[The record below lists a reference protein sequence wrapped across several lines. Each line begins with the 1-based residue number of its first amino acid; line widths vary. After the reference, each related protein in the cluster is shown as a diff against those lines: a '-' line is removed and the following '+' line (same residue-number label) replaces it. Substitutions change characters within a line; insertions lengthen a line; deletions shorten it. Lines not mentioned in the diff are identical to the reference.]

1 MNSIIY
7 NKFVELYLHNSI
19 DLLEENT
26 YKIALIT
33 DSYTPDKDTDLDFFK
48 IQSGG
53 FEIKDSN
60 QVYKSGGKY
69 VTLKKADTSL
79 TDGIVQFTISKTTW
93 KDITASNISQAILY
107 RATDGLLI
115 ACYKFGYSI
124 SPVDD
129 NVVLNWGTTPILS
142 LTTISIKEED
152 PNTDNTLSIDSVQP
166 IQNRAV
172 VSALKYMGVVFN
184 NDDKGLPN
192 IEGLDKEKWEDEVT
206 YVNMLTESEIDNIF
220 LNVMGE

>member
-33 DSYTPDKDTDLDFFK
+33 DSYTPDKDTDLDFSQ

-60 QVYKSGGKY
+60 QVYKAGGKY
-69 VTLKKADTSL
+69 VILKKMDTSL

-93 KDITASNISQAILY
+93 KNITASNISQAILY

-124 SPVDD
+124 SPIDD
-129 NVVLNWGTTPILS
+129 NVVLNWGTTPVLS
-142 LTTISIKEED
+142 LTTVEIKEED
-152 PNTDNTLSIDSVQP
+152 PDTDNTLDTDSPQP

-172 VSALKYMGVVFN
+172 VNALKNMGVVFT
-184 NDDKGLPN
+184 DDNKGLPTV
-192 IEGLDKEKWEDEVT
+192 EGMDAKDWEDEVT
-206 YVNMLTESEIDNIF
+206 FVNMLTESEIDNIF